1 MIYLDEAATT
11 PLKRDVLA
19 AMGPHLGPEFGNPS
33 SHHEPGSMP
42 RLRWTRSA
50 RS

>member
-19 AMGPHLGPEFGNPS
+19 AMGPYLGPEFGNPA
-33 SHHEPGSMP
+33 SHHEPG
-42 RLRWTRSA
+42 
-50 RS
+50 